1 MSIELTNTLPTI
13 FLGLMIALTLVL
25 LPRLND
31 DSPRRRDDAPPPANA
46 EFNIQNAENH
56 SEHTMHN
63 AE

>member
-31 DSPRRRDDAPPPANA
+31 DSPRRRDDAPPPDKQ
-46 EFNIQNAENH
+46 IEN
-56 SEHTMHN
+56 
-63 AE
+63 